1 MVAKKKPRKRAP
13 AKGRVTARKA
23 KPRKV
28 KPVPAGFHTVTSYLF
43 VPGAAH
49 LIEWLRAAF
58 DADVVTRHADADG
71 KISYGL
77 VKIGDSM
84 VMVSEPRE
92 PWKPMPCGIY
102 LYVADTDI
110 TYRNAMAA
118 GGISLMEPS
127 DQFYGDRNAGVQDP
141 SGNQWWIAT
150 HIEDVPP
157 EELEQRMRS
166 L

>member
-1 MVAKKKPRKRAP
+1 MAAKKKSRKPGKPKRKTAP
-13 AKGRVTARKA
+13 KKTKA
-23 KPRKV
+23 RKV
-28 KPVPAGFHTVTSYLF
+28 KPMPPGFRTVTSYLF

-49 LIEWLRAAF
+49 LIEYLRAAF
-58 DADVVTRHADADG
+58 DAEVIARHADADG
-71 KISYGL
+71 KISYAL

-102 LYVADTDI
+102 LYVSDTDV

-118 GGISLMEPS
+118 GGISLMEPAN
-127 DQFYGDRNAGVQDP
+127 QFYGDRNAGVQDP

-150 HIEDVPP
+150 HIEDVSPK
-157 EELEQRMRS
+157 ELERRMRS

>member
-1 MVAKKKPRKRAP
+1 MAAKKKPRRPAKPRRKAP
-13 AKGRVTARKA
+13 ARSKA
-23 KPRKV
+23 RKV
-28 KPVPAGFHTVTSYLF
+28 KPIPPGFRTVTSYLF
-43 VPGAAH
+43 VPGANH
-49 LIEWLRAAF
+49 LIEFLRAAF
-58 DADVVTRHADADG
+58 DAEVMTRHLDG
-71 KISYGL
+71 AGKVSYAL

-84 VMVSEPRE
+84 VMVSEPRD

-102 LYVADTDI
+102 LYVPDTDV

-118 GGISLMEPS
+118 GGVSLMEPS

-150 HIEDVPP
+150 RVEDVSPQ
-157 EELEQRMRS
+157 ELERRMRS